1 MSSKAWVGLLG
12 GLSCWLVAG
21 LCQAQCRMDN
31 DCPGDQVCENDTCVA
46 PQALP
51 PAPPPPAAAAASA
64 ATTPPPAAPA
74 APARTSIAAEPL
86 HDMPVERAKPLTR
99 RHSTAM
105 MVVGIIMTS
114 IGPIPLFMSIGYS
127 AGKSSCRSDGI
138 FGGVSDSSS
147 NCNRNDGAMYGT
159 LALGLGLVGAGIP
172 LIVVGSKRVPIAR
185 ASLTPWA
192 APGAGG
198 LSLRVDL

>member
-1 MSSKAWVGLLG
+1 MSSKAWLGLLG
-12 GLSCWLVAG
+12 GLSCCLVAG
-21 LCQAQCRMDN
+21 VSQAQCRMDN
-31 DCPGDQVCENDTCVA
+31 DCPGDQVCEKDTCVA

-51 PAPPPPAAAAASA
+51 PAPPPPAAAAAPV
-64 ATTPPPAAPA
+64 ATTPPPAT
-74 APARTSIAAEPL
+74 PARASIAAEPL
-86 HDMPVERAKPLTR
+86 HDVRVEPAKPLTR

-114 IGPIPLFMSIGYS
+114 IGPIPLLMSIGYS
-127 AGKSSCRSDGI
+127 SGKSSCRSGGI
-138 FGGVSDSSS
+138 FGGVADSSS
-147 NCNRNDGAMYGT
+147 DCNRNDGAMYGT
-159 LALGLGLVGAGIP
+159 LALGLGLLGAGIP

-198 LSLRVDL
+198 LSLRLDL